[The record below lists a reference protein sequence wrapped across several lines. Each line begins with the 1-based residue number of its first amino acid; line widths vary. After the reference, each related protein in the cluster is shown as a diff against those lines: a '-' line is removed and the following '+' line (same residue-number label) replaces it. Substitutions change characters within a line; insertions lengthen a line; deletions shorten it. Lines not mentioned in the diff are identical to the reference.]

1 MYFHGQTFPKH
12 DKMIYF
18 YRTQTVYSYL
28 TNGSSRAYGRRT
40 RSLTLLIFLVSALS
54 VATTDVARAQAGILV
69 HASADKINSL
79 KMGTAQARG
88 LAPTRSSA
96 PPTPPSCKHTRQHI
110 RKVCGST
117 MYLLAQ
123 TVTSKMWPQ
132 TLLERRILMDSLTT
146 RLSNRLLRTV
156 RTVRTQHRSTTQSFW
171 GMATSGRSSQSVPIV
186 PET

>member
-1 MYFHGQTFPKH
+1 
-12 DKMIYF
+12 MIYF

-88 LAPTRSSA
+88 SGANAILSAANATLVQAYPTA
-96 PPTPPSCKHTRQHI
+96 YTKGMRQYY
-110 RKVCGST
+110 VLTCTNCNLEDVAADLVGTSDFDGFVDDAAFQPAT
-117 MYLLAQ
+117 EDCADCPNPASFNDPVLLGHGNEWQIESIGA
-123 TVTSKMWPQ
+123 
-132 TLLERRILMDSLTT
+132 
-146 RLSNRLLRTV
+146 NC
-156 RTVRTQHRSTTQSFW
+156 
-171 GMATSGRSSQSVPIV
+171 A
-186 PET
+186 